1 MKLGIVGSS
10 YSAGNHEIT
19 VKLQKKRHGLH
30 SPRFED
36 VLKDCISDDNLEI
49 YNFAIPG
56 KGSEQFLSN
65 ITYLKKIYNIDF
77 LLMQVVNDREL
88 RQLRIPNKSYN
99 DILQDYTN
107 VNDFYNFLCAGKWL
121 QYFSPE
127 SLRYIELEH
136 APEYMTKR
144 ELKRHCNTQ
153 YKYILDS
160 EIFFTTKN
168 ILTAL
173 DLCLLLDIKVVLWDS
188 NISIQHNVMF
198 KNLIKND
205 NIYYIQMPNQRPSI
219 LYYREK
225 YPKDAYVDSTHLSV
239 ECEKKLIS
247 EHIAPV
253 LKKVMYG
260 KE

>member
-19 VKLQKKRHGLH
+19 VKLQKKRYGLR

-36 VLKDCISDDNLEI
+36 TLKDCIGDDNLQI
-49 YNFAIPG
+49 YNFAMPG

-77 LLMQVVNDREL
+77 LLMEVVNDREL
-88 RQLRIPNKSYN
+88 RQLRITDKSYD
-99 DILQDYTN
+99 DILQDYVN
-107 VNDFYNFLCAGKWL
+107 VNDFYNFLSEGRWL

-127 SLRYIELEH
+127 SLKYIEQGH
-136 APEYMTKR
+136 MPTYMTKK
-144 ELKRHCNTQ
+144 ELKSHCITQ

-188 NISIQHNVMF
+188 NISLQYNNMF
-198 KNLIKND
+198 KKLIKND
-205 NIYYIQMPNQRPSI
+205 NIHYIQMPNRRPAI

-225 YPKDAYVDSTHLSV
+225 YPKDAYVDNTHLSV
-239 ECEKKLIS
+239 ECEKMLIS
-247 EHIAPV
+247 EHIVPV
-253 LKKVMYG
+253 LKKVMHG
-260 KE
+260 KK